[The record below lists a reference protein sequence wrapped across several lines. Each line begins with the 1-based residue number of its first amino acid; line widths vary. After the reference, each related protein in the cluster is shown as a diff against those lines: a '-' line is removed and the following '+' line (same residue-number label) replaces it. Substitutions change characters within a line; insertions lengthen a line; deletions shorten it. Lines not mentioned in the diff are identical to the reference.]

1 MYKENVQKHFLTGL
15 VILLPIA
22 ITIAVVGSLINF
34 FTGPFVK
41 VVSSTLQNTSLATD
55 GFLFLSHEQVV
66 LYAAKL
72 LILICLF
79 FLIIGLGMLTRWYVI
94 RGALSI
100 GDRLLHRIP
109 VFNTVYKTTKE
120 IIQTL
125 FNKDATAFKQV
136 VLAPFPRKDMFVLGL
151 ISGKA
156 PTICSTAFGSKLIS
170 VLIPTTPNPTSG
182 FLLMFK
188 TEDLIYLD
196 MKPEEAIKYI
206 ISCGSIVPEERVLL

>member
-1 MYKENVQKHFLTGL
+1 MKKYFLTGL
-15 VILLPIA
+15 IILLPIA
-22 ITIAVVGSLINF
+22 ITIAVVSSLINF

-41 VVSSTLQNTSLATD
+41 IVSTALQGTSLASH
-55 GFLFLSHEQVV
+55 GFLFLSHEQAV
-66 LYAAKL
+66 LYTAKL

-79 FLIIGLGMLTRWYVI
+79 FLIIGLGMLTQWYFI
-94 RGALSI
+94 RGALSV

-109 VFNTVYKTTKE
+109 IFNTVYKTTKE

-182 FLLMFK
+182 FLLLFK
-188 TEDLIYLD
+188 QEDLIYLD

>member
-1 MYKENVQKHFLTGL
+1 MKKYFLTGL
-15 VILLPIA
+15 IILLPIA
-22 ITIAVVGSLINF
+22 ITIAVVSSLINF

-41 VVSSTLQNTSLATD
+41 IVSSTLQGTNLAIN
-55 GFLFLSHEQVV
+55 GFLFLSQTQVV
-66 LYAAKL
+66 LYTAKL

-100 GDRLLHRIP
+100 GDRFLHRIP
-109 VFNTVYKTTKE
+109 VVSTVYKTTKE
-120 IIQTL
+120 IIKTL

-136 VLAPFPRKDMFVLGL
+136 VLVPFPRKDMYALGL
-151 ISGKA
+151 ISGGA
-156 PTICSTAFGSKLIS
+156 PTICSTTFGSKLIS

-182 FLLMFK
+182 FLIMFK
-188 TEDLIYLD
+188 QEDLIYLD

-206 ISCGSIVPEERVLL
+206 ISCGSIVPEERTLA